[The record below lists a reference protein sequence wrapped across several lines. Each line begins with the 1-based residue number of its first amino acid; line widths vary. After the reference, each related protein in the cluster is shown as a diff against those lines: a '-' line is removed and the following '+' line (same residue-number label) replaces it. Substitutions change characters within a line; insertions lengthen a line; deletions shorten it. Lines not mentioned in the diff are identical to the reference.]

1 MPASPL
7 ARYGEPAVWTDPGSG
22 YVRRAVSPPGF
33 ASPIQL
39 VVVHFPAGAR
49 VAFETG
55 PRNSQEHQQVW
66 VLHSTMVL
74 TVGTAT
80 WQLHSVT
87 AWPWLWISLW
97 SFLTLRASLRVMPWF
112 WSMKLQIQGDSE
124 MVPLALER
132 LYVLDAERLGQRCS
146 VLLDCV
152 EGGASVGFMQPLC
165 LDQPDNQARR
175 ADLCKMLVHRRGRRK
190 GLGAALMHGAVDLA
204 RECGKQLLVLD
215 TASVSDAERLYARLG
230 WQRVGAI
237 PNYAH
242 WPDGDWIE
250 IVTNSYGLGRRTDV
264 EKERWRF
271 RSGA

>member
-1 MPASPL
+1 
-7 ARYGEPAVWTDPGSG
+7 
-22 YVRRAVSPPGF
+22 
-33 ASPIQL
+33 
-39 VVVHFPAGAR
+39 
-49 VAFETG
+49 
-55 PRNSQEHQQVW
+55 
-66 VLHSTMVL
+66 
-74 TVGTAT
+74 
-80 WQLHSVT
+80 
-87 AWPWLWISLW
+87 
-97 SFLTLRASLRVMPWF
+97 
-112 WSMKLQIQGDSE
+112 

-152 EGGASVGFMQPLC
+152 EGGASVGFMQPMCLDQALAFWQRVAGGVAAGERALLVARDAAGIVGTVQLV

-175 ADLCKMLVHRRGRRK
+175 ADLCKMLVHRRRRRK

-264 EKERWRF
+264 EKKRWRF